1 MPFKDP
7 QRALEDILENIAR
20 MERFTSGLTEETF
33 RSDEQAV
40 FAVQYALLVISEA
53 ARRLGDDA
61 DTLCPGMPWDDIRG
75 IGNWLR
81 HGYDRIDPGIIWN
94 TAKKDLNELQRAVA
108 SAVQKLKRQTGSD
121 TNKP

>member
-1 MPFKDP
+1 
-7 QRALEDILENIAR
+7 
-20 MERFTSGLTEETF
+20 
-33 RSDEQAV
+33 
-40 FAVQYALLVISEA
+40 VQYALLVISEA